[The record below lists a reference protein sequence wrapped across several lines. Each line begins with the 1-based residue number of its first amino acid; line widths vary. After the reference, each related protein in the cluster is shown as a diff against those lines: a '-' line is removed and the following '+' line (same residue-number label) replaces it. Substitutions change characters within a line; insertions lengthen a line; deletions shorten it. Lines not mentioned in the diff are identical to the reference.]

1 MKKLTSFLLITLIL
15 SWSLQLVGAFSGN
28 QMLAS
33 VLLVVVMLT
42 PLLAVLIT
50 HRGLKMAKTGI
61 GWKPQLKKGWKWYL
75 LAWWSPAA
83 LTAVGAALYFVL
95 FPGRFD
101 PGMGFLAAQTE
112 ALGSPM
118 PAGTLVLIQTAAAL
132 LYAPFINM
140 LVAVGEEVGW
150 RGYLTP
156 ALTERFGKRKA
167 LLLSGVI
174 WGMFHWPIILLSGY
188 EYGTGYWGA
197 PWLGLI
203 VMLVFTTAYGILLS
217 WLYEKTGSI
226 WSCALCHGA
235 LNAVAGLPLYFLPAG
250 TTGYLL
256 GPTIAGPIAGL
267 PMILWAVWL
276 WSKAKKP

>member
-15 SWSLQLVGAFSGN
+15 SWGLQLIGVFSGS

-33 VLLVVVMLT
+33 ALLVVVMFT

-61 GWKPQLKKGWKWYL
+61 GWKPQLEKGWKWYL

-83 LTAVGAALYFVL
+83 LTVVGAALYFVL

-118 PAGTLVLIQTAAAL
+118 PTGTLVLIQTAAAL

-174 WGMFHWPIILLSGY
+174 WGVFHWPIILLSGY
-188 EYGTGYWGA
+188 EYGTG
-197 PWLGLI
+197 
-203 VMLVFTTAYGILLS
+203 
-217 WLYEKTGSI
+217 
-226 WSCALCHGA
+226 
-235 LNAVAGLPLYFLPAG
+235 
-250 TTGYLL
+250 
-256 GPTIAGPIAGL
+256 
-267 PMILWAVWL
+267 
-276 WSKAKKP
+276 